1 MNSTWK
7 YLKGLNE
14 QSKYAL
20 RLLKNLYRQK
30 QAGFVWYK
38 YLTKFLKEL
47 GFTQS
52 SVDECVFYR
61 GTCVLL
67 VYMDDTGPV
76 KIEVDEAICL
86 VKTTFQ
92 LGEEGD
98 LCNYLGIKVIKL
110 PDGMIT
116 LTQQHLSHSI
126 LTDLN
131 VQSVITI
138 GRNTPALAIKHIGRY
153 LLSTK

>member
-1 MNSTWK
+1 VC
-7 YLKGLNE
+7 
-14 QSKYAL
+14 
-20 RLLKNLYRQK
+20 LLQRHLCT
-30 QAGFVWYK
+30 
-38 YLTKFLKEL
+38 L
-47 GFTQS
+47 
-52 SVDECVFYR
+52 
-61 GTCVLL
+61 LL
-67 VYMDDTGPV
+67 VYVDDTGPV

-92 LGEEGD
+92 LGEEGN
-98 LCNYLGIKVIKL
+98 LCNYLGIKVTKL